1 MIVLDNGYYTSPAY
15 YSLRTVSL
23 NRSVQIMSDV
33 LHSSAGNDISY
44 FSIDLS
50 KRLFQE
56 SCFPNF
62 LINMMSAFGLMR
74 VETIIT
80 GVTPTFAKEY
90 VNNFDL
96 KNLKTK
102 MVHLIT

>member
-1 MIVLDNGYYTSPAY
+1 M
-15 YSLRTVSL
+15 

-62 LINMMSAFGLMR
+62 LINMMSA
-74 VETIIT
+74 ETIIT